1 MASFV
6 LATGIQNDLAN
17 KMNDDIDTGVLRI
30 YSGTSPGPNS
40 AATGTKLAE
49 LTLPAKASNS
59 VTNGVLTLAAITQQN
74 ALATNTAG
82 YFRLLESNG
91 TTVIADGDVGTS
103 GATLNLN
110 TTSIVQGGP
119 VAITSFTITV
129 PAGT

>member
-17 KMNDDIDTGVLRI
+17 KMNDDLDAGLLRI
-30 YSGTSPGPNS
+30 YTGTSPGPNS

-49 LTLPAKASNS
+49 LTLPAKGSNS
-59 VTNGVLTLAAITQQN
+59 VNNGVLTLGTITPQN
-74 ALATNTAG
+74 ALVNGNAG
-82 YFRLLESNG
+82 YFRLTKTDG
-91 TTVIADGDVGTS
+91 TTVVADGDVNTS

-110 TTSIVQGGP
+110 TIALVAGGP
-119 VAITSFTITV
+119 VSITTFTVTV

>member
-49 LTLPAKASNS
+49 LTLPEKASNS
-59 VTNGVLTLAAITQQN
+59 VTNGVLTLGAITQQN